1 MTDEVAWLL
10 VLGSGFR
17 RALTELSTDQASEVR
32 ERYLASLQ
40 ADGLSELDAT
50 TLIGSGTR

>member
-1 MTDEVAWLL
+1 MTDQV
-10 VLGSGFR
+10 
-17 RALTELSTDQASEVR
+17 SEVR

-50 TLIGSGTR
+50 TGAHAAAA